1 MEDTIYMYVQI
12 QKSKST
18 EMIYIRKSVRKGSSV
33 SKTVVEKLGRIDEL
47 MDSLHMTRD
56 QVLEYAR
63 KRADELEKME
73 RDENS
78 NILLELSQNKQLIK
92 DEQRRYCAGYL
103 FLQDIFYDMKLNNMF
118 RNLKSRH
125 RYEYSLESI
134 FTDLV
139 YARIIDPSSK
149 RSSYDTAKTFLEPP
163 QYELHDVYRSLH
175 ILGEE
180 MDYIQREI
188 FRNSSY
194 AVARD
199 TSALY
204 YDCTNYYFEIED
216 EDELRRYGKSKEHR
230 PNPIVGMGLF
240 MDNNGIPLAFNIFPG
255 NRNEQPTL
263 KETEKQIIR
272 EYGVER
278 FVVCTDAGLSS
289 KANKLFNTIQQR
301 SFITTQS
308 IKKLNE
314 ELKGMALGDEGWRRL
329 SDRKKIKGLSEV
341 RYSDSEEIY
350 FKEFPSDNDMFEERI
365 IVTYSPK
372 HARYQKNIRDAQVR
386 RAQSMISERNFK
398 KQRRNPNDPGRF
410 IGRVS
415 STKEGEVADRDHYML
430 DEDRIAEEEL
440 YDGFYGISTD
450 LLDDDVSDIIAV
462 CERRWEIEE
471 SFRIMKTDFRA
482 RPVYVSREDSIK
494 AHFLI
499 CYTALLIY
507 RILEKKLHEKYTTSQ
522 ILKTIREYDLLKFP
536 GRGYVPIFTR
546 NEITDS
552 LHAAFSFRTD
562 VQILSTDKVRRIIS
576 ETKK

>member
-1 MEDTIYMYVQI
+1 M
-12 QKSKST
+12 
-18 EMIYIRKSVRKGSSV
+18 
-33 SKTVVEKLGRIDEL
+33 
-47 MDSLHMTRD
+47 
-56 QVLEYAR
+56 
-63 KRADELEKME
+63 
-73 RDENS
+73 
-78 NILLELSQNKQLIK
+78 
-92 DEQRRYCAGYL
+92 
-103 FLQDIFYDMKLNNMF
+103 
-118 RNLKSRH
+118 
-125 RYEYSLESI
+125 
-134 FTDLV
+134 
-139 YARIIDPSSK
+139 
-149 RSSYDTAKTFLEPP
+149 
-163 QYELHDVYRSLH
+163 
-175 ILGEE
+175 
-180 MDYIQREI
+180 
-188 FRNSSY
+188 
-194 AVARD
+194 
-199 TSALY
+199 
-204 YDCTNYYFEIED
+204 
-216 EDELRRYGKSKEHR
+216 
-230 PNPIVGMGLF
+230 
-240 MDNNGIPLAFNIFPG
+240 
-255 NRNEQPTL
+255 
-263 KETEKQIIR
+263 
-272 EYGVER
+272 
-278 FVVCTDAGLSS
+278 VCTDAGLSS

-329 SDRKKIKGLSEV
+329 SDRKKIKDLSEV

-372 HARYQKNIRDAQVR
+372 HARYQKNIRDIQVR
-386 RAQSMISERNFK
+386 RAQKMISERNFK

-522 ILKTIREYDLLKFP
+522 ILKTLRDMDMILFESE
-536 GRGYVPIFTR
+536 GYVPAYTR
-546 NEITDS
+546 TDITDK
-552 LHAAFSFRTD
+552 LHEIFGFRTD
-562 VQILSTDKVRRIIS
+562 RQIT
-576 ETKK
+576 TKKMMRNIIKGTKE

>member
-1 MEDTIYMYVQI
+1 MRAIS
-12 QKSKST
+12 SKSANS
-18 EMIYIRKSVRKGSSV
+18 ESFYITKSFRDVNGKNTSRVVRKLGTLTELCSKLNTDRDGVVKWCKEQARIETEKEKELNASV
-33 SKTVVEKLGRIDEL
+33 SLNLSPSVLIDK
-47 MDSLHMTRD
+47 DR
-56 QVLEYAR
+56 QR
-63 KRADELEKME
+63 K
-73 RDENS
+73 
-78 NILLELSQNKQLIK
+78 
-92 DEQRRYCAGYL
+92 YCAGYL

-329 SDRKKIKGLSEV
+329 SDRKKIKDLSEV

-372 HARYQKNIRDAQVR
+372 HARYQKNIMDIQVR
-386 RAQSMISERNFK
+386 RAQKMISERNFK

-522 ILKTIREYDLLKFP
+522 ILKTLRDMDMILFESE
-536 GRGYVPIFTR
+536 GYVPAYTR
-546 NEITDS
+546 TDITDK
-552 LHAAFSFRTD
+552 LHEIFGFRTD
-562 VQILSTDKVRRIIS
+562 RQIT
-576 ETKK
+576 TKKMMRNIIKGTKE